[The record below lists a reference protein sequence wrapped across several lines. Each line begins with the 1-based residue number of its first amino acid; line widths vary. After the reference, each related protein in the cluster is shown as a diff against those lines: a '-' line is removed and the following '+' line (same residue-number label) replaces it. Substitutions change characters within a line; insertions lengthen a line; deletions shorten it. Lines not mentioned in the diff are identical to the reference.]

1 MAKVA
6 LIQNLFRVLNYA
18 SSDNL
23 HGLEQQIW
31 DDFYEALEEEYN
43 HSLYPA
49 RTLDE
54 YRTKSHP
61 TPEVIICAPLAEEGN
76 PAPGLA
82 QLGEI
87 QAAFPGVPVI
97 VWSTRTEPSL
107 RQTCLDDYHCAA
119 YYTGTLL
126 DAPDELPGILAQ
138 ALT

>member
-6 LIQNLFRVLNYA
+6 LIQSIFRVLNYG
-18 SSDNL
+18 SSDRL

-31 DDFYEALEEEYN
+31 DRFYEALEEEYN
-43 HSLYPA
+43 HTLYTA

-54 YRTKSHP
+54 YRTKGHP
-61 TPEVIICAPLAEEGN
+61 VPELIICAPLPEEGN

-82 QLGEI
+82 QLAEI
-87 QAAFPGVPVI
+87 QQAYPGVPVI

-107 RQTCLDDYHCAA
+107 RQTCLQDYHCAA

-126 DAPDELPGILAQ
+126 DAPDDLPGILAQ
-138 ALT
+138 ALA